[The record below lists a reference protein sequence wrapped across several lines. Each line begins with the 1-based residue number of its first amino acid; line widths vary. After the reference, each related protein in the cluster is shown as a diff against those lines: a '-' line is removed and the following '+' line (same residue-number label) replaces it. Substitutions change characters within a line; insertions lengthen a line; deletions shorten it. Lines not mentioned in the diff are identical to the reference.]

1 MFSTSVKSTSVRNIL
16 ARRSLHMTSA
26 TRSEGATASSKG
38 FGEKEKAVETKW
50 AREHV
55 SNRCIM
61 KNAKLSVFS

>member
-38 FGEKEKAVETKW
+38 FDA
-50 AREHV
+50 
-55 SNRCIM
+55 S
-61 KNAKLSVFS
+61 